1 MGNGTMET
9 ARSHSVTT
17 QRVGPDEAES
27 PGGADSAQQ
36 SCGRRP
42 RGDGRVTALSSCLLP
57 DPCGFPESQLC
68 PAGRP
73 STSFRGGRCAAD
85 SPGRWGS
92 TEYYLLCGK
101 RGRQL
106 KVSDRVFR
114 PKGTPRLFQ

>member
-57 DPCGFPESQLC
+57 DPCGFS
-68 PAGRP
+68 GV
-73 STSFRGGRCAAD
+73 AAV
-85 SPGRWGS
+85 S
-92 TEYYLLCGK
+92 CGE
-101 RGRQL
+101 
-106 KVSDRVFR
+106 
-114 PKGTPRLFQ
+114 TPHLVPRR